1 MLNSRATVSIGAL
14 SGGNNLA
21 TALSLNACPYLA
33 TSFFHY
39 RPFFQDS
46 IEATTIL
53 TQGVPWRASFG
64 GRHAAYALELPAG
77 CLARLGVRPGDR
89 LDHPLFAGACRPPS
103 SAPSSSD

>member
-1 MLNSRATVSIGAL
+1 MDSGCARQRSSVVTEILNSRPTVSIGAL

-39 RPFFQDS
+39 RPSIQDS

-53 TQGVPWRASFG
+53 TQGVTAAASI
-64 GRHAAYALELPAG
+64 R
-77 CLARLGVRPGDR
+77 CL
-89 LDHPLFAGACRPPS
+89 
-103 SAPSSSD
+103 

>member
-1 MLNSRATVSIGAL
+1 MLNFRATVSIGAL

-39 RPFFQDS
+39 RPYIHDS

-53 TQGVPWRASFG
+53 TQGALKKVFIGEQPRLIDASST
-64 GRHAAYALELPAG
+64 
-77 CLARLGVRPGDR
+77 LG
-89 LDHPLFAGACRPPS
+89 LIW
-103 SAPSSSD
+103 

>member
-1 MLNSRATVSIGAL
+1 MLNSRATVSIAAL

-39 RPFFQDS
+39 RPLIQDS

-53 TQGVPWRASFG
+53 TQGGAWGSWIWVAYSHQWLWLLLSLVPYLLLNS
-64 GRHAAYALELPAG
+64 
-77 CLARLGVRPGDR
+77 VGDYFEN
-89 LDHPLFAGACRPPS
+89 DK
-103 SAPSSSD
+103 